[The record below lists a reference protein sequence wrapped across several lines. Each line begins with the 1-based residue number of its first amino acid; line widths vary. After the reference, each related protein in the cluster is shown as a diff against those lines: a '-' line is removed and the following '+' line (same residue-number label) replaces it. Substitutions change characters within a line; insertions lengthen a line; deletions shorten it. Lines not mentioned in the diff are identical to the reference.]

1 MRSSVPWRVSLASD
15 HAHPETHQTHESPAV
30 EAFAELSRLVQRL
43 GEELAGYRKRA
54 LTAESRVR
62 ALEEEAARAGDIAPG
77 RALALEQRNQELE
90 RRLGEAE
97 ARTERMLARVRFL
110 RQQRESGAGGAA

>member
-1 MRSSVPWRVSLASD
+1 MSD
-15 HAHPETHQTHESPAV
+15 HAHPESHASSPLV

-43 GEELAGYRKRA
+43 GEELASYRKRA

-62 ALEEEAARAGDIAPG
+62 ALEEEAVRAGEIAPG
-77 RALALEQRNQELE
+77 RALELERRNAELE
-90 RRLGEAE
+90 RRLADAE